1 MKKERTMADKI
12 RIGMI
17 GIGSM
22 GTGHCRTIL
31 EGKAE
36 HAELTAVCDI
46 REERR
51 TYAKENFPENIAAYE
66 DYRRMIADKVCDAV
80 MIEVPHYFH
89 PEISAYALTHGMH
102 VLCEKPL
109 GVYEKQLLKLKTVA
123 EESDRVFAVMFNQR
137 TDYRYRKIHELVA
150 GWTLGELKR
159 VTWKITD
166 WYRTQYYYDSGSW
179 RGTWDGEGGGVL
191 MNQCPHQLDLLQ
203 WICGMPDKV
212 YSIAHEGKWHDIE
225 VEDDVTAYMEFPN
238 GATGVFI
245 SSTGDAPGANR
256 LEIDLTKGK
265 ILCDNGEVSCFVQ
278 EDERTFVNT
287 CQATMDKPEGH
298 WLELQM
304 DGKNPQ
310 HAGVIEGFARHIL
323 YGEPLVAEGL
333 EGIRGVQLANAMYLS
348 AWTGQMVQVPADPEV
363 FYQALQEK
371 RRNAPRQFD
380 VHESEY

>member
-1 MKKERTMADKI
+1 MNKI

-31 EGKAE
+31 DGKAE
-36 HAELTAVCDI
+36 HAELTAVCDV

-51 TYAKENFPENIAAYE
+51 RYAEENFPEGIAIYE
-66 DYRRMIADKVCDAV
+66 DYRTMMADGVCDAV

-89 PEISAYALTHGMH
+89 PEISTYALTHGMH

-109 GVYEKQLLKLKTVA
+109 GVYEKQLLGLQKIA
-123 EESDRVFAVMFNQR
+123 GESDRVFAVMFNQR
-137 TDYRYRKIHELVA
+137 TDCRYRKIHELVA
-150 GWTLGELKR
+150 GGTLGELKR

-203 WICGMPDKV
+203 WICGMPDKI
-212 YSIAHEGKWHDIE
+212 YCIAHEGKWHDIE
-225 VEDDVTAYMEFPN
+225 VEDDVTAYLEFPN
-238 GATGVFI
+238 GATGVFL

-265 ILCDNGEVSCFVQ
+265 ILCDNGEVSCYVQ
-278 EDERTFVNT
+278 EDERVFVRT
-287 CQATMDKPEGH
+287 SQATMDKPEGH
-298 WLELQM
+298 WLEIEM
-304 DGKNPQ
+304 DEKNPQ

-323 YGEPLVAEGL
+323 FGEPLVAEGL

-348 AWTGQMVQVPADPEV
+348 AWTGQMVKVPVDPEE
-363 FYQALQEK
+363 FWRALCEK
-371 RRNAPRQFD
+371 RRNAPSQFD
-380 VHESEY
+380 VHELGYGE